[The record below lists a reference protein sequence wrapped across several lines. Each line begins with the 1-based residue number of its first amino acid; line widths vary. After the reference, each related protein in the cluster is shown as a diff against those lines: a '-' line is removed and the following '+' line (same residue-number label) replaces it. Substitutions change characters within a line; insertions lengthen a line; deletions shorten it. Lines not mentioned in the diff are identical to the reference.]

1 MEEVRD
7 PRDQKEQKRRTGRG
21 VWLKIFLTK
30 KVLTVLLI
38 LAVIA
43 AVGLGVGNYVSS
55 RSQTTKLGFEDIGE
69 LATQSALCEEVNV
82 TEAARE
88 LFGVQIPFTQSKYI
102 YSYTVEIKAGYDF
115 GEIDY
120 KVDEGR
126 KKIQVMLPEAKIL
139 SSELDTD
146 SFKLYH
152 EDESIFRQ
160 ITLEENSEALNQ
172 LVKQAETDSVENGLY
187 DNARSNAE
195 TILKSFFGKAYD
207 MNEYEIEF
215 TDK

>member
-43 AVGLGVGNYVSS
+43 AVGLGVGNYVLS

-115 GEIDY
+115 SEIDY